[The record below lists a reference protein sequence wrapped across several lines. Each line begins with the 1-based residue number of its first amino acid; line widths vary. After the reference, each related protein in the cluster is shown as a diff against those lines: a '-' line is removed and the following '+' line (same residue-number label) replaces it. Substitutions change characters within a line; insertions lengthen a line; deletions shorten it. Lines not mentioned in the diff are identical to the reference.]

1 MPVSEFERLKNQVKD
16 FVNQGCD
23 YIEEKTVDLKHQ
35 IDVLNRRLSKLYD
48 DRMDGII
55 TDDFYFEKRDT
66 YQKELDELCFT
77 FEQIATSNR
86 NIIENAEIIIELSKD
101 AHSLYLRQTPKE
113 KAELMKLLTI
123 ELLFDGEKL
132 IITPH
137 SAFSALLNLRNCHK
151 LEITSLHSN
160 FLLQQFIDSLL
171 DIVFVSAIKKYKK
184 YILIN

>member
-66 YQKELDELCFT
+66 YQKELDELCFK
-77 FEQIATSNR
+77 FEKTATSNR
-86 NIIENAEIIIELSKD
+86 NLIDDANLVIELSKD
-101 AHSLYLRQTPKE
+101 AYSLFLSQTPKE

-132 IITPH
+132 IITP
-137 SAFSALLNLRNCHK
+137 L
-151 LEITSLHSN
+151 
-160 FLLQQFIDSLL
+160 
-171 DIVFVSAIKKYKK
+171 
-184 YILIN
+184 

>member
-1 MPVSEFERLKNQVKD
+1 
-16 FVNQGCD
+16 
-23 YIEEKTVDLKHQ
+23 
-35 IDVLNRRLSKLYD
+35 
-48 DRMDGII
+48 MDGII

-101 AHSLYLRQTPKE
+101 THSLYLRQTPKE

-123 ELLFDGEKL
+123 ELLFDGENL

-137 SAFSALLNLRNCHK
+137 SAFSALLNLRKSHK
-151 LEITSLHSN
+151 LVMMSDKSN
-160 FLLQQFIDSLL
+160 FLLQEFIDSLS
-171 DIVFVSAIKKYKK
+171 DVVFISSLKKYFKCA
-184 YILIN
+184 

>member
-23 YIEEKTVDLKHQ
+23 YIEEKTAKIKHR

-48 DRMDGII
+48 DHMDGII

-137 SAFSALLNLRNCHK
+137 SAFSALLNLRNCHN
-151 LEITSLHSN
+151 LETVGIEPTSKM
-160 FLLQQFIDSLL
+160 D
-171 DIVFVSAIKKYKK
+171 
-184 YILIN
+184 